1 MKTYELLD
9 EDGRFFAFEV
19 GNSGLGRR
27 GVCQVV
33 EAIPGAKI
41 MRRPKFLSWFREEEF
56 CEFVV
61 DGKKFIAWEPYDD
74 SSRYW
79 IGPEPIEPLPQTQK
93 VREAFD
99 AFRESPLFR
108 RIAFVLGAFM
118 VGISVIMLADAERT
132 VELLSAIS
140 VFTLGALFINY
151 ALTGRD
157 TFWVHKRPK

>member
-19 GNSGLGRR
+19 GNTGLGRK

-33 EAIPGAKI
+33 DTIPGAKI
-41 MRRPKFLSWFREEEF
+41 VRRPKFLSWFREEQF

-61 DGKKFIAWEPYDD
+61 DGKTFVAWEPYGD

-79 IGPEPIEPLPQTQK
+79 IGPEPIEPLPQTQR

-108 RIAFVLGAFM
+108 RVGFILGAFL
-118 VGISVIMLADAERT
+118 VAVSVIMLADAEGT
-132 VELLSAIS
+132 IELISALSGI
-140 VFTLGALFINY
+140 VLGALFINY
-151 ALTGRD
+151 ALTGRG
-157 TFWVHKRPK
+157 TFRAHRRPK

>member
-9 EDGRFFAFEV
+9 EDGHFFAFEV
-19 GNSGLGRR
+19 GNSGLGRK

-33 EAIPGAKI
+33 ETIPGAKVV
-41 MRRPKFLSWFREEEF
+41 RRPKFLSWFREEEF

-61 DGKKFIAWEPYDD
+61 DGKTFVAWEPYGD

-79 IGPEPIEPLPQTQK
+79 IGPESIEPLPQTQS

-108 RIAFVLGAFM
+108 RIGFVLGAFLI
-118 VGISVIMLADAERT
+118 VVFVIMLADGT
-132 VELLSAIS
+132 VELLSALSGI
-140 VFTLGALFINY
+140 VLGALFINY
-151 ALTGRD
+151 ALTGRG
-157 TFWVHKRPK
+157 TFWAHKRPK

>member
-27 GVCQVV
+27 GVCDVV
-33 EAIPGAKI
+33 ETIPGAQVV
-41 MRRPKFLSWFREEEF
+41 RRPKFLSWFREEEF

-61 DGKKFIAWEPYDD
+61 DGKMFVAWEPYGD

-79 IGPEPIEPLPQTQK
+79 IGPDPIEPLPQTQR

-99 AFRESPLFR
+99 AFAESRLFR
-108 RIAFVLGAFM
+108 WVGFLLGAFM
-118 VGISVIMLADAERT
+118 VGTSVMMLGDAEGT
-132 VELLSAIS
+132 LELLSALSGI
-140 VFTLGALFINY
+140 VLGALFINY
-151 ALTGRD
+151 ALTGRG
-157 TFWVHKRPK
+157 TFRPHRRPK

>member
-9 EDGRFFAFEV
+9 EDGHFFAFEV

-33 EAIPGAKI
+33 ETIPGAKVV
-41 MRRPKFLSWFREEEF
+41 RRPKFLSWFREEEF

-61 DGKKFIAWEPYDD
+61 DGKTFVAWEPYGD

-79 IGPEPIEPLPQTQK
+79 IGPEPIEPLPQTQS

-99 AFRESPLFR
+99 AFRESPFFR
-108 RIAFVLGAFM
+108 RIGFVLGAFM
-118 VGISVIMLADAERT
+118 VAVSVIMLADADGT
-132 VELLSAIS
+132 VELLSALSGIA
-140 VFTLGALFINY
+140 LGALFINY
-151 ALTGRD
+151 ALTGRR
-157 TFWVHKRPK
+157 TFWAHKRAK